1 MISQSDAQEAD
12 TTPPVVN
19 VPADIVV
26 ESPDGTA
33 QEITFVAKTS
43 TVLKL
48 DSLAP
53 IPTSGQSWRTVDIFG
68 QLLTIDRQSTI
79 SGAEIKLVF
88 TGFTYAGKDH
98 YKITTDNNGKFDWSN
113 IIPIEEGYAIQAVYD
128 GSSNFKSS
136 KSQTEYFDVRSA
148 PLQPQ
153 PPSPPPLQITNW
165 GAMLFWIVIIMVVV
179 IVVVRKLKKRKKR
192 SIQYQTT
199 GVSGQQQVYQ
209 QAPPKP
215 KAKWRRKSKTPK
227 PQGIEDYDLGPLLY
241 CPNVACRSEHL
252 QTKANGQKYC
262 TKCGWNK

>member
-12 TTPPVVN
+12 TTPPVVNVPADMTVTTTNSSGAEVEWGSISATDEGVKMHYTALSCDFSGGNPYPVGTTTITCWATDTAGNVGTASFTITVNYTPPADTTAPTVN

-43 TVLKL
+43 TFLKL

-53 IPTSGQSWRTVDIFG
+53 IPKSSQISRTVDIFG
-68 QLLTIDRQSTI
+68 QLLTIDRQSII

-136 KSQTEYFDVRSA
+136 KSKFNSK
-148 PLQPQ
+148 
-153 PPSPPPLQITNW
+153 I
-165 GAMLFWIVIIMVVV
+165 LFLLIM
-179 IVVVRKLKKRKKR
+179 
-192 SIQYQTT
+192 TF
-199 GVSGQQQVYQ
+199 
-209 QAPPKP
+209 
-215 KAKWRRKSKTPK
+215 
-227 PQGIEDYDLGPLLY
+227 
-241 CPNVACRSEHL
+241 
-252 QTKANGQKYC
+252 
-262 TKCGWNK
+262 